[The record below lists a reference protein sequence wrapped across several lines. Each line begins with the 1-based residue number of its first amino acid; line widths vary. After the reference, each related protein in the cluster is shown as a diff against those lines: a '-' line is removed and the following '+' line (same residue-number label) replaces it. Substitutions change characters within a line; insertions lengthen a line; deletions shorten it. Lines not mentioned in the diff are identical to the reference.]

1 MLFGVLL
8 ESLAVAL
15 GPAQQARRL
24 HTDTTTAASQ
34 TQVAECSINLHDRML
49 TLPAGTLATYQ
60 RARLMLEE
68 VRALVDPRADVDG
81 LEQGL
86 QLLDQM

>member
-49 TLPAGTLATYQ
+49 TLPAGTL
-60 RARLMLEE
+60 E
-68 VRALVDPRADVDG
+68 ADAG
-81 LEQGL
+81 GGSRPGRPSRRC
-86 QLLDQM
+86 